1 MELCVNLELGINA
14 LGGRITLGDA
24 DTINPMVLGSQL
36 EDLFEKLFST
46 ISNFSNTLS
55 NATGVAEVG
64 DAAKV
69 MLTEIDVMKTNLLPK
84 ILSDTVYIT
93 ENRNE
98 ELENTEST
106 DVGED

>member
-1 MELCVNLELGINA
+1 MGVNA
-14 LGGRITLGDA
+14 FGGRITFGDA
-24 DTINPMVLGSQL
+24 DTTNPMVLGSQL
-36 EDLFEKLFST
+36 EDLFEKIFSA

-55 NATGVAEVG
+55 NVTGVAEIG

-69 MLTEIDVMKTNLLPK
+69 MLNEIDVMRTDMFPK

-98 ELENTEST
+98 ELEDIEST
-106 DVGED
+106 DIEGD